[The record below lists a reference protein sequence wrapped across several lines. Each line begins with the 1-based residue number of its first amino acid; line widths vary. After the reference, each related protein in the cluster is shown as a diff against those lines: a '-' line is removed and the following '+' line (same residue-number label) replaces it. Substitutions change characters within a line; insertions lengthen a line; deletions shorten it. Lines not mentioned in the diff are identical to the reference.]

1 MLPLVG
7 STLNRKGEKMKLILI
22 KYGELTTKSG
32 NRNVFINMLYNNIKK
47 ALENYHVKIS
57 KNRVRMFIETEDNI
71 DEIVNILK
79 NIFGIHSI
87 VVATRVNT
95 NIKEIESSVLDIVKN
110 TNFKTFKVETSR
122 ADKNFPISSMDFSK
136 KIGALVLKNINNIK
150 VDVHNPDYLLKIEI
164 REDYTYIYHQ
174 EILGSGGYP
183 VGVAGRGLL
192 MLSGGI
198 DSPVA
203 GYLAMK
209 RGIRIECVYFESPPH
224 TSQMAKNKVKSLVE
238 TLTKYEPNIVLHVI
252 RFTDIQEAIYKNIDP
267 TYMITIMRRMMY
279 RISEKLMEKSSC
291 LCLINGE
298 SVGQVASQ
306 TLTSMKVINSVT
318 NIPVIRPVAC
328 LDKLEIIELSKKIG
342 TYETSILPYE
352 DCCTIFLPKHPVIN
366 PSIEKAV
373 MYENSFDYESLI
385 NKAINEEEIIVIN
398 NKEKKFDI

>member
-1 MLPLVG
+1 M
-7 STLNRKGEKMKLILI
+7 RIILI
-22 KYGELTTKSG
+22 KYGELTTKTG
-32 NRNVFINMLYNNIKK
+32 NRNVFINLLYNNIKN
-47 ALENYHVKIS
+47 ALKEYDVNIIKT
-57 KNRVRMFIETEDNI
+57 RDRMYIEANNNI
-71 DEIVNILK
+71 DDIINILK

-87 VVATRVNT
+87 VIATRVNT
-95 NIKEIESSVLDIVKN
+95 NTEEIENSILGIAKN
-110 TNFKTFKVETSR
+110 TKFNTFKVETKRSY
-122 ADKNFPISSMDFSK
+122 KKFPISSMEFSR
-136 KIGALVLKNINNIK
+136 KIGGIILKNIPDIK
-150 VDVHNPDYLLKIEI
+150 VDVHNPDFYLKIEI
-164 REDYTYIYHQ
+164 REDYTCIYHK
-174 EILGSGGYP
+174 EIKGSGGYP

-209 RGIRIECVYFESPPH
+209 RGIKVECIYFESPPH
-224 TSQMAKNKVKSLVE
+224 TSEMAKNKVKKLVE
-238 TLTKYEPNIVLHVI
+238 ALTKYEPSITLHVV

-279 RISEKLMEKSSC
+279 RICEKVMEKNSC

-328 LDKLEIIELSKKIG
+328 LDKLEIIDISRKIG
-342 TYETSILPYE
+342 TYDISILPYE

-366 PSIEKAV
+366 PSIDKAIE
-373 MYENSFDYESLI
+373 YENSFDYNKLI
-385 NKAINEEEIIVIN
+385 EAAINSMETIKIN
-398 NKEKKFDI
+398 GKKKEFDI